1 MIYSVNFGNKKLF
14 LQLSDSLFFAI
25 SEGVKMLFRV
35 RGHGSTDLYSVTLN
49 AIFDSVIPAEVIRS
63 GV

>member
-1 MIYSVNFGNKKLF
+1 MIYSICLGDKNLL
-14 LQLSDSLFFAI
+14 LQLSGSLFFAI